1 MNYLYGSSEH
11 RCAAFLFSAA
21 TGCQQ
26 TAGIAQL
33 AAAAPCAMLCTV
45 NSNAAGGQWSS
56 SSCWRRYSSSSNSDA
71 AGSAASAAGSSS
83 SSDQAGTAS
92 AASTQQSQQQQQ
104 VTTPPAQQQ
113 PQWQQQA
120 PAAAAAY
127 GPRKITP
134 RTGQAAAGAG
144 PAKREGIVHVNSS
157 FNNTIM
163 VLTDRDSKVQT
174 WASGGTVGYKNANK
188 ATPMAAE
195 LAAKELAK
203 RALGLGFHS
212 VVVKLKGMGKNK
224 QFAVQSL
231 AANGL
236 TVTQLQDVT
245 PIPYNG
251 CRLPRRRRV

>member
-1 MNYLYGSSEH
+1 MITSDH
-11 RCAAFLFSAA
+11 FCAAGLLSAA
-21 TGCQQ
+21 TGWQQ

-33 AAAAPCAMLCTV
+33 AAAAPCALLCTV
-45 NSNAAGGQWSS
+45 NSNAADRQWSSS
-56 SSCWRRYSSSSNSDA
+56 SSCWRSYSSSSSKSDD
-71 AGSAASAAGSSS
+71 AGSAASAAGSNS
-83 SSDQAGTAS
+83 SSDQNSTAS
-92 AASTQQSQQQQQ
+92 AASTRQPQQQQ
-104 VTTPPAQQQ
+104 VTTAPAQQQ
-113 PQWQQQA
+113 PQRQQQA

-174 WASGGTVGYKNANK
+174 WTSGGTVGYKNANK

-203 RALGLGFHS
+203 RAVDLGFHS